1 MWLCI
6 HNCVRVQFIVLVWS
20 QDNLEELV
28 LSYQVATVVEL
39 RLDRVSLVCQVI
51 LLAQVLSVLYASV
64 FFHKIG

>member
-1 MWLCI
+1 M
-6 HNCVRVQFIVLVWS
+6 QFIVLVWS
-20 QDNLEELV
+20 QDHLEELV

-64 FFHKIG
+64 FFFIR

>member
-6 HNCVRVQFIVLVWS
+6 HNCVRVQFIVLLWS

-39 RLDRVSLVCQVI
+39 RLDHVSLVCQVI
-51 LLAQVLSVLYASV
+51 LLPQVLSVLYVSV
-64 FFHKIG
+64 FFIR

>member
-1 MWLCI
+1 M
-6 HNCVRVQFIVLVWS
+6 QFIVLVWS
-20 QDNLEELV
+20 QDHLGELV

-64 FFHKIG
+64 FFS